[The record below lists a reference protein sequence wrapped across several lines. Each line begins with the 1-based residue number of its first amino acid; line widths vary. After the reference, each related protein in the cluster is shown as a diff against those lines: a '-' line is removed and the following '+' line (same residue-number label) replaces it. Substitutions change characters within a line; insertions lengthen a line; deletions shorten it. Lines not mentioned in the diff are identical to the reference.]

1 MAIPGCS
8 KICALIAAAT
18 FLIFIIAITT
28 LSRTIF
34 NPTQPNFTVQVA
46 GLENFH
52 FNRTFPYNITL
63 HNTLKVVVTVDNPNY
78 VGLEYWNSKVYLH
91 YQGDVIAE
99 VPIDHKLILARSKV
113 NGTMEIEVYTDKLI
127 SNPSFWGGLSTGWLN
142 LTSTETL
149 HGKIIVMNI
158 LKMHATVSNMCNISI
173 FMRTQKIKLICKSRM
188 RL

>member
-1 MAIPGCS
+1 MARPRCS
-8 KICALIAAAT
+8 KIWAFIAAAT

-28 LSRTIF
+28 LSLTIF
-34 NPTQPNFTVQVA
+34 NPKQPNFTVQVA

-52 FNRTFPYNITL
+52 FNWTLPYNITL
-63 HNTLKVVVTVDNPNY
+63 HNTLKAVVTVDNPNY

-91 YQGDVIAE
+91 YRGDVIAE
-99 VPIDHKLILARSKV
+99 APMDHKLIPARSKV

-127 SNPSFWGGLSTGWLN
+127 SNPSFWGDLSTGWLN

-149 HGKIIVMNI
+149 HGKIIVMKI
-158 LKMHATVSNMCNISI
+158 LKMHATVSNMCNIPI
-173 FMRTQKIKLICKSRM
+173 FMRTQEIKLTRKSRI